1 MTTRL
6 PAHAKE
12 ASAPP
17 TSPSR
22 TTPLLRP
29 RALIVVLA
37 TLAVDFSFNF
47 NRWLVYGV
55 MVAVLLLLI
64 LVDFVQDYLRMM
76 TARAPLTLRSS

>member
-1 MTTRL
+1 MFSDLEKNYQANLPQTRFL
-6 PAHAKE
+6 
-12 ASAPP
+12 
-17 TSPSR
+17 R
-22 TTPLLRP
+22 YYRP

-37 TLAVDFSFNF
+37 TLAVDLCFDF

-64 LVDFVQDYLRMM
+64 LVDSVQDYLRMM